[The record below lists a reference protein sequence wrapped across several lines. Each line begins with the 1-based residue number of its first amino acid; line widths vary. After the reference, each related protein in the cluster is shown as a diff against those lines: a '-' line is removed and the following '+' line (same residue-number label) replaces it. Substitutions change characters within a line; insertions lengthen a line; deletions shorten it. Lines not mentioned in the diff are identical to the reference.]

1 MSDIVRDNQLD
12 ARTNLKGVEL
22 VRMGETKFLPL
33 VKGNKYGSYGFDS
46 CIGVLIY
53 GKEGALIG
61 HYSCSAHSIADSGP
75 LGGADVNPAAAT
87 HAIPA
92 ALHGQNL
99 GAGIKSYIFAQ
110 EGTAQERI
118 TELTNVITA
127 QHLPAPKVKMYKQ
140 KTGDQGAG
148 FIVDVGK
155 FLGTSHE
162 WQFS

>member
-1 MSDIVRDNQLD
+1 
-12 ARTNLKGVEL
+12 
-22 VRMGETKFLPL
+22 MGETKFLPL
-33 VKGNKYGSYGFDS
+33 VKGKKYGSYGFDS

-61 HYSCSAHSIADSGP
+61 HYPCSAESIADSGP
-75 LGGADVNPAAAT
+75 LGGADVNPGAAT

-92 ALHGQNL
+92 TLHGQNL
-99 GAGIKSYIFAQ
+99 GDNVKTYIFAQ
-110 EGTAQERI
+110 EGTAPARI
-118 TELTNVITA
+118 TELTTIITG
-127 QHLPAPKVKMYKQ
+127 QNLPAPKVKTYKL

-155 FLGTSHE
+155 YLGTSVD